1 MDLPRPCSLFL
12 FDLDGTLIDSSRDIA
27 SSLNLTLAL
36 LQYDPIPQSRILEFV
51 GEGVHKLVERA
62 LRDVTGVEPTAGQI
76 EAAVG
81 LFFREYDAHLLDSTR
96 LVDGALEALDGL
108 AWGHFALV
116 SNKPERFSRRLLQ
129 ELGIA
134 DRFCV
139 ILGGDSL
146 PQRKPDPAPLL
157 FALWECGAAPCD
169 SVMVG
174 DSAVDILAGKAAG
187 IFTCGI
193 SGGFRGR
200 EELERAGCD
209 LIISG
214 ISELPLHFRPPSP
227 K

>member
-1 MDLPRPCSLFL
+1 MASPRPCSLFI

-27 SSLNLTLAL
+27 LSINLAL
-36 LQYDPIPQSRILEFV
+36 SRLNFEPIPQARILEFV

-62 LRDVTGVEPTAGQI
+62 LREVTGGEPSPERTA
-76 EAAVG
+76 AAVE
-81 LFFREYDAHLLDSTR
+81 LFLEAYEAHMLDSTR

-108 AWGHFALV
+108 AWGRFALV
-116 SNKPERFSRRLLQ
+116 SNKPERFSRRLLR

-134 DRFCV
+134 GRFCA

-146 PQRKPDPAPLL
+146 PLRKPDPAPLL
-157 FALWECGAAPCD
+157 LAAEQCGAAPSD

-174 DSAVDILAGKAAG
+174 DSAVDVIAGKAAG
-187 IFTCGI
+187 VFTCGI
-193 SGGFRGR
+193 AGGFRGR

-214 ISELPLHFRPPSP
+214 ISELPRHFRPAPQE
-227 K
+227 